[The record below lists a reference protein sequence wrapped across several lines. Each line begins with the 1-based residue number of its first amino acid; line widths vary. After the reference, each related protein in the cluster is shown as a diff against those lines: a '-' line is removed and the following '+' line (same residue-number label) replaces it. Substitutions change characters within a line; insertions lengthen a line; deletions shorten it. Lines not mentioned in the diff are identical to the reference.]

1 MKNIFIFLFII
12 ISMGILT
19 VSASGQMTLG
29 QYEDEAPLG
38 SWNISSGL
46 SFVYAR
52 DATAAV
58 TNPALINQRPALSA
72 AVNGFFNNTSL
83 NKFALINT
91 GILTARENPA
101 FNVYGIDSGAVAIR
115 IKQWGFSLSSGILEI
130 YNRPAITAEYK
141 SQGTVQQRIT
151 FEQEGFLR
159 STNLSLCRTF
169 GNWMTAGIG
178 FNLISGELDRKY
190 EDYYA
195 YYDGLIISDTRSQTF
210 TGFFLTGGIF
220 AEISPVISMAAVLRM
235 PYDKKAEGESS
246 YRYHIASA
254 GTDIQINSAEDSLYR
269 QPLMAGAGIKFS
281 ITREFL
287 AAVDMAF
294 FNWSQYEVNYFGTE
308 HKRDFKDTLK
318 AGLGVEYT
326 GKMKLFGRE
335 FDIPVWAGF
344 QYDPQPMRDPDSFYT
359 VLIFGSGIQTGRF
372 FLHMSSHIGSEHG
385 SGDNLQTRNAALTL
399 GYEIK

>member
-1 MKNIFIFLFII
+1 MP
-12 ISMGILT
+12 
-19 VSASGQMTLG
+19 VSASGQMRLG

-52 DATAAV
+52 NAAAAV
-58 TNPALINQRPALSA
+58 TNPALINQRPELSF

-91 GILTARENPA
+91 GTLTAQENPA

-130 YNRPAITAEYK
+130 YDRPAITAEYK
-141 SQGTVQQRIT
+141 SGGTVQQRIT

-195 YYDGLIISDTRSQTF
+195 YYDDLQISDTRSQSF
-210 TGFFLTGGIF
+210 TGFFITGGIF
-220 AEISPVISMAAVLRM
+220 AEISPVISVAAVLRM
-235 PYDKKAEGESS
+235 PYDKKAEGESI

-254 GTDIQINSAEDSLYR
+254 GTDIRINSAEDSRYR
-269 QPLMAGAGIKFS
+269 QPFMAGTGIKFN
-281 ITREFL
+281 ITREFF
-287 AAVDMAF
+287 AAFDMAY

-308 HKRDFKDTLK
+308 QIRDFKDVLK
-318 AGLGVEYT
+318 AGLSIEYK
-326 GKMKLFGRE
+326 GQVKLFGRE
-335 FDIPVWAGF
+335 FDIPIWAGF

-359 VLIFGSGIQTGRF
+359 VIIFGSGIQTGRF
-372 FLHMSSHIGSEHG
+372 FLHMSSQIGSEHG